1 MVVVP
6 GVGASDNL
14 GCQFEEEEWEKEGGV
29 LHHDC
34 YVLIVD
40 AVVVYGRLKEVGV
53 FLQPGEEL
61 VKRAWMVGGRRGTIL
76 EC

>member
-1 MVVVP
+1 
-6 GVGASDNL
+6 
-14 GCQFEEEEWEKEGGV
+14 
-29 LHHDC
+29 
-34 YVLIVD
+34 VLIVD

-53 FLQPGEEL
+53 FLQPEEEL